1 MFTYGHF
8 QQTERLHMRCNN
20 TQISFIHEWNRDG
33 LSNILVGNSKED
45 LEQAWSI
52 QGSLAQQ

>member
-1 MFTYGHF
+1 MFTSRHF
-8 QQTERLHMRCNN
+8 QQTERLHIRYNN
-20 TQISFIHEWNRDG
+20 TQISFIDEWNRDG

-52 QGSLAQQ
+52 KEA